1 MAFFRLTL
9 LFFAF
14 LFLSACGG
22 GGGNASPASAASSTP
37 NTDLIIR
44 GTPVLK
50 AEEDAA
56 YSFSVNVGNASGNV
70 EFQIENGPAWMTAVN
85 SGNVSANVS
94 GTPKTDADAGIFENI
109 TISATD
115 GRRRKASL
123 APFNLEVIAV
133 NDPPFITFQETAL
146 ILDARESF
154 VLSYTITDEEGDR
167 VELELAGMADDLNA
181 TVSGSA
187 ITGTARDVNEVRSG
201 VLDVALIS
209 NGDTVDTSIDAKI
222 FPKTANG
229 EGRTIFGR
237 KSGAGVNLV
246 ILGDGYTAEQSDLYR
261 ADAEDFIRE
270 MHLDSGIESH
280 MPAWNI
286 HVVDKPS
293 NQSGADD
300 DYGTD
305 TVDTYFGSGFN
316 CADIQRLI
324 CANRSLVWTTALN
337 TYPQVD
343 QVVLIVN
350 DARYGGS
357 GGSFSIYARSAPA
370 IALHEMGHSFADL
383 RDEYVDS
390 AIADRANSFYEGRDA
405 NVSKS
410 TDPNVVPWSHWID
423 DKNDYP
429 TRVGDAPGEVGIFEG
444 ALYNASGFYR
454 PLGDSRMRSNDA
466 FFGVVSTEAWI
477 EEIYA
482 TAGPVRTVIP
492 NDTAVSGAANEDLE
506 FIVQPLFNSD
516 VQKITWK
523 IDGVVQDNFTNRSEL
538 LLNSGAGEYV
548 VDVVVEDSTGKV
560 RKPNAFSN
568 FSRSW
573 TVTLN

>member
-133 NDPPFITFQETAL
+133 NDPPFITFQQTAL

-201 VLDVALIS
+201 VLGVALIS

-337 TYPQVD
+337 T
-343 QVVLIVN
+343 
-350 DARYGGS
+350 
-357 GGSFSIYARSAPA
+357 
-370 IALHEMGHSFADL
+370 
-383 RDEYVDS
+383 
-390 AIADRANSFYEGRDA
+390 
-405 NVSKS
+405 
-410 TDPNVVPWSHWID
+410 
-423 DKNDYP
+423 
-429 TRVGDAPGEVGIFEG
+429 
-444 ALYNASGFYR
+444 
-454 PLGDSRMRSNDA
+454 
-466 FFGVVSTEAWI
+466 
-477 EEIYA
+477 
-482 TAGPVRTVIP
+482 
-492 NDTAVSGAANEDLE
+492 
-506 FIVQPLFNSD
+506 
-516 VQKITWK
+516 
-523 IDGVVQDNFTNRSEL
+523 
-538 LLNSGAGEYV
+538 
-548 VDVVVEDSTGKV
+548 
-560 RKPNAFSN
+560 
-568 FSRSW
+568 
-573 TVTLN
+573 

>member
-133 NDPPFITFQETAL
+133 NDPPFITFQQTAL

-370 IALHEMGHSFADL
+370 IALHEMGHT
-383 RDEYVDS
+383 RRR
-390 AIADRANSFYEGRDA
+390 RAG
-405 NVSKS
+405 
-410 TDPNVVPWSHWID
+410 
-423 DKNDYP
+423 
-429 TRVGDAPGEVGIFEG
+429 
-444 ALYNASGFYR
+444 
-454 PLGDSRMRSNDA
+454 
-466 FFGVVSTEAWI
+466 
-477 EEIYA
+477 
-482 TAGPVRTVIP
+482 
-492 NDTAVSGAANEDLE
+492 
-506 FIVQPLFNSD
+506 
-516 VQKITWK
+516 
-523 IDGVVQDNFTNRSEL
+523 
-538 LLNSGAGEYV
+538 
-548 VDVVVEDSTGKV
+548 
-560 RKPNAFSN
+560 
-568 FSRSW
+568 
-573 TVTLN
+573 